1 MIELKRR
8 VSGVEVTLRVD
19 TSGSLASDDFG
30 MLLRWVEELQ
40 SGSEE
45 VGGITEEK
53 LDQWRSEDNSKLLE
67 QNHVHVDGSGYVD
80 KSAIKTVMETLHI
93 WDAFKDD
100 LETFKGV
107 TDTTSSDTPEAG
119 SRIID
124 TANGAATS
132 TDQNND
138 AEETEQRQATESTI
152 KEEQKDNENEDRMEE
167 DGDGTI
173 QQEEGEE
180 EEEDKDIQVDDESS
194 AVKKRNGFGDMGLNF
209 DSQRELGSPLKKM
222 KLKPTANPNSSL
234 ETLHEDETE
243 EIRNISDLPIHIY
256 TYDLEAEFTTKPIQ
270 LHSART
276 PSDNVDND
284 QKVKLETFLQR
295 LLFPEAHESP
305 SKSNSGSSNTNT
317 FENTLYEIDLSLP
330 QIPLNLNIPAD
341 EHGNTP
347 LHWLTSIANIDL
359 VKELVKHGAS
369 RMLGDNIGES
379 ALVKAVKS
387 VNNYDAGTFEE
398 LLDYLYPC
406 LIIKDS
412 MDRSILH
419 HIVITS
425 GMSRCSVAAKYYLDI
440 LMGWIVKK
448 QTRTLDGNP
457 DPIFES
463 LDLKWVISNLLNA
476 QDSNG
481 DTCLNIAARLGNVSI
496 VDSLLDYGADPLISN
511 KSGLKPVD
519 FGAGTSKF
527 KMQKNDRSTVSEKI
541 APSDAKSPSQLETID
556 TGSLVKE
563 LETLLNAVKA
573 NYDDELFQYKEKL
586 GKLHSQLNN
595 QREHLASSRE
605 QLAQTKQLRDEY
617 ALLKEQL
624 MNIKQGISEEE
635 ETFRKE
641 SENLGFSS
649 DEASKIDWNSS
660 EFDAD
665 EPFRIDVIYDLVES
679 KLNNTYKGNLEQ
691 LLNQESAES
700 IKKALLSRFGNEEEL
715 RQKMTGL
722 LPPITLLKARVEAYR
737 QNDAHLDEFLNSIKE
752 KRTALEQKFRKVL
765 SLCLKIE
772 EGKVDDMLDGLLQAI
787 SSEDPQEIDT
797 EEMQDFLKKH
807 GD

>member
-8 VSGVEVTLRVD
+8 VSGVEIKLRVD
-19 TSGSLASDDFG
+19 VSGSLASGDLG
-30 MLLRWVEELQ
+30 MLLRWAQ
-40 SGSEE
+40 QRDNSDSGSDSGE
-45 VGGITEEK
+45 VNEEK
-53 LDQWRSEDNSKLLE
+53 LEQWRSEDNSKLFE
-67 QNHVHVDGSGYVD
+67 EHNIPVNGSGYVEN
-80 KSAIKTVMETLHI
+80 SVARSVMEGLGI

-100 LETFKGV
+100 FETFN
-107 TDTTSSDTPEAG
+107 DTSSSGTAQHDESNKENQVNGQVEDAG
-119 SRIID
+119 NQEVKED
-124 TANGAATS
+124 GPGEVGD
-132 TDQNND
+132 DQ
-138 AEETEQRQATESTI
+138 
-152 KEEQKDNENEDRMEE
+152 MEE
-167 DGDGTI
+167 DGDVTI
-173 QQEEGEE
+173 QQENAEDGQEE
-180 EEEDKDIQVDDESS
+180 EAANMKVDDESS
-194 AVKKRNGFGDMGLNF
+194 AIKKRNGFEDMGLSF

-222 KLKPTANPNSSL
+222 KLKPAANQNNSL

-243 EIRNISDLPIHIY
+243 EIRNMSDLPIHIY
-256 TYDLEAEFTTKPIQ
+256 TYDLEPEFTNKPIK
-270 LHSART
+270 LHRAKT
-276 PSDNVDND
+276 PSNNINND
-284 QKVKLETFLQR
+284 EKVKLETFLQR

-305 SKSNSGSSNTNT
+305 SKMNSGNSHSST
-317 FENTLYEIDLSLP
+317 FENTLYEIDLTLP
-330 QIPLNLNIPAD
+330 QVPLNLNIPAD

-369 RMLGDNIGES
+369 RVLGDNLGES

-412 MDRSILH
+412 MERSILH

-448 QTRTLDGNP
+448 QTRTIDGTP

-463 LDLKWVISNLLNA
+463 MDLKWFISNLLNA

-496 VDSLLDYGADPLISN
+496 VDALLDYGADPLISN
-511 KSGLKPVD
+511 KSGLKPID

-527 KMQKNDRSTVSEKI
+527 KTQKNEHSN
-541 APSDAKSPSQLETID
+541 PSDKYPSLDAKTPAEIETVD
-556 TGSLVKE
+556 TGNLIKE
-563 LETLLNAVKA
+563 LETLLNSVKS
-573 NYDDELFQYKEKL
+573 NYDEELFQYKAKL
-586 GKLHSQLNN
+586 DKLHSQLNT
-595 QREHLASSRE
+595 QREHLASSRD
-605 QLAQTKQLRDEY
+605 QLAHTKQLRDEY

-649 DEASKIDWNSS
+649 EEASKIDWNSS

-665 EPFRIDVIYDLVES
+665 EPFRIDVIYDLVEN
-679 KLNNTYKGNLEQ
+679 KLNNTYKGDLEQ
-691 LLNQESAES
+691 LLNQESTES
-700 IKKALLSRFGNEEEL
+700 IKKALLAKFDNEDEFK
-715 RQKMTGL
+715 QNMSSS

-737 QNDAHLDEFLNSIKE
+737 QNDEHLDDVLKGIKE

-765 SLCLKIE
+765 SLCLKID